1 MMARLSQSTMR
12 THALVALALGCAI
25 VLIVALEA
33 AGSAKAAL
41 PAAITPH
48 GTGVLRWDAG
58 DLANPQLANNVMVLP
73 IGATAL
79 KPVPNTI
86 RLTSPIA
93 GGSFRT
99 TSPYWGPVRFA
110 GGIRFLKLTP
120 AATWTQV
127 TVTKLTF
134 NIKTQGVTASI
145 NGGPMVRF
153 ADVNEMGMTDHRFSK
168 NGRLYVR
175 IQGALLF
182 YTATARTALNSAFG
196 YALPS
201 MEPVGTLSETIRLR

>member
-1 MMARLSQSTMR
+1 MARLSQGR
-12 THALVALALGCAI
+12 VRGHALVALALGCAI
-25 VLIVALEA
+25 ALIVVAQT
-33 AGSAKAAL
+33 AGGAKAAL

-79 KPVPNTI
+79 KPVPNTV

-110 GGIRFLKLTP
+110 GGVRFLKLTP

-134 NIKTQGVTASI
+134 NIKTQSVTASI
-145 NGGPMVRF
+145 NGGPMMRF
-153 ADVNEMGMTDHRFSK
+153 ADVNEMGMTDHRFTR
-168 NGRLYVR
+168 NGHLYVR
-175 IQGALLF
+175 IRGALLF
-182 YTATARTALNSAFG
+182 YTAAARSALNSAFG
-196 YALPS
+196 YSLPS